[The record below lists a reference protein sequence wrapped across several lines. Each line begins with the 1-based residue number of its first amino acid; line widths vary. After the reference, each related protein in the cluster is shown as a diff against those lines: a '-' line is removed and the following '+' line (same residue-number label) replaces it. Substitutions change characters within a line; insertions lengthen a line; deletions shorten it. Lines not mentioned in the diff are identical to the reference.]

1 MQLHADVSKR
11 LDLIALACLGLIA
24 IGWFD
29 MDALVVSFGRFAQ
42 DTRFSELGVVLL
54 HPAALFV
61 GVGASHTLE
70 LWAFA
75 LLALTILFAVLAAPL
90 LFPQRE
96 AWLAGWLPLALMLI
110 CFALLYGNGSSG
122 QLDASASSSGLHDDL
137 IRLVGSVR
145 QSVERS
151 LVGHISVGAGGV
163 LSLLASIALALR
175 STLNYRALAELPR
188 ALSVSTLMPDR

>member
-1 MQLHADVSKR
+1 MQLHADVSRR
-11 LDLIALACLGLIA
+11 LDLAALACLGLIA
-24 IGWFD
+24 IGWFG

-70 LWAFA
+70 VWTFA
-75 LLALTILFAVLAAPL
+75 LLALITLFAVLAAPL

-96 AWLAGWLPLALMLI
+96 AWLAGWLPLTLMLI

-122 QLDASASSSGLHDDL
+122 QLEASASTSGLHDDL

-163 LSLLASIALALR
+163 LSLLASIVLALR
-175 STLNYRALAELPR
+175 STLNYRASAELPR
-188 ALSVSTLMPDR
+188 ALTVSTFMPDR